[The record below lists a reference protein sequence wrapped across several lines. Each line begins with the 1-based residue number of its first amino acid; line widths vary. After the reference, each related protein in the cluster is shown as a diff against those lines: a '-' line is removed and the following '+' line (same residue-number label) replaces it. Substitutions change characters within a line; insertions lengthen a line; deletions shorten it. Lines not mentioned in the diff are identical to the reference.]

1 MLKGKR
7 IVSINLSMSAKTAH
21 MDSVIWSRLKQS
33 QPQALGQLYDLYA
46 DKLFTYALRMT
57 PDRDLAKDAL
67 QEVFIEI
74 WNYRNTLG
82 DVAHSQG
89 YLVKVMRSIIIKK
102 LKKEKKLVSNEPS
115 EMFISADDTIEAILI
130 SADTER
136 ETHKRLKL
144 ALASLT
150 SRQQQLLRM
159 RFYEGLN
166 YEQIAEK
173 LKMNYQSVNNLAF
186 RTINRLRSQLL
197 TITLI
202 LILLA
207 RA

>member
-1 MLKGKR
+1 
-7 IVSINLSMSAKTAH
+7 MSAKTAN
-21 MDSVIWSRLKQS
+21 MDTAIWSRLKQGHS
-33 QPQALGQLYDLYA
+33 QALGELYDMYA

-82 DVAHSQG
+82 NVVHSQG
-89 YLVKVMRSIIIKK
+89 YLIKVIRSIIIKK
-102 LKKEKKLVSNEPS
+102 IKKEKMLVNGEVAES
-115 EMFISADDTIEAILI
+115 FISSDETIESILI
-130 SADTER
+130 SADTHR
-136 ETHKRLKL
+136 DTQYRLKL
-144 ALASLT
+144 ALAGLT
-150 SRQQQLLRM
+150 SRQQELLQL

-173 LKMNYQSVNNLAF
+173 LQMNYQSVNNLAF

-197 TITLI
+197 SFTVLC
-202 LILLA
+202 LLFF
-207 RA
+207 

>member
-1 MLKGKR
+1 
-7 IVSINLSMSAKTAH
+7 MSAKTAH
-21 MDSVIWSRLKQS
+21 MDTAIWSRLKQGHS
-33 QPQALGQLYDLYA
+33 EALGQLYDMYA

-82 DVAHSQG
+82 DVVHSQG
-89 YLVKVMRSIIIKK
+89 YLIKVIRSIIIKK
-102 LKKEKKLVSNEPS
+102 LKKEKLLVHNEIADT
-115 EMFISADDTIEAILI
+115 FISADDTIETIII

-136 ETHKRLKL
+136 DTHKRLQH
-144 ALASLT
+144 ALAGLT
-150 SRQQQLLRM
+150 SRQQQLLRL

-173 LKMNYQSVNNLAF
+173 LQMNYQSVNNLAF
-186 RTINRLRSQLL
+186 RTINRLRNQLL
-197 TITLI
+197 TLP
-202 LILLA
+202 LLA
-207 RA
+207 LLFI

>member
-1 MLKGKR
+1 
-7 IVSINLSMSAKTAH
+7 MSAKTAH
-21 MDSVIWSRLKQS
+21 MDTAIWSRLKQGHS
-33 QPQALGQLYDLYA
+33 ESLGQLYDMYA

-82 DVAHSQG
+82 DVVHSEG
-89 YLVKVMRSIIIKK
+89 YLIKVIRSIIIKK
-102 LKKEKKLVSNEPS
+102 LKKEKLLVHNEIADT
-115 EMFISADDTIEAILI
+115 FISSDETIETIII

-136 ETHKRLKL
+136 DTHKRLQL
-144 ALASLT
+144 ALAGLT
-150 SRQQQLLRM
+150 SRQQQLLRL

-173 LKMNYQSVNNLAF
+173 LQMNYQSVNNLAF
-186 RTINRLRSQLL
+186 RTINRLRNQLL
-197 TITLI
+197 TLPI
-202 LILLA
+202 LALFFF
-207 RA
+207 

>member
-1 MLKGKR
+1 
-7 IVSINLSMSAKTAH
+7 MSAKTAN
-21 MDSVIWSRLKQS
+21 MDTAIWSRLKQGQS
-33 QPQALGQLYDLYA
+33 TALGQLYDMYA

-82 DVAHSQG
+82 DVVHSQG
-89 YLVKVMRSIIIKK
+89 YLIKVIRSIIIKK
-102 LKKEKKLVSNEPS
+102 LKKEKLLVHNEIADT
-115 EMFISADDTIEAILI
+115 FISADETIETIII

-136 ETHKRLKL
+136 DTHKRLQL
-144 ALASLT
+144 ALAGLT
-150 SRQQQLLRM
+150 SRQQQLLRL

-173 LKMNYQSVNNLAF
+173 LQMNYQSVNNLAF
-186 RTINRLRSQLL
+186 RTINRLRNQM
-197 TITLI
+197 
-202 LILLA
+202 LA
-207 RA
+207 LPFLALFFI

>member
-1 MLKGKR
+1 
-7 IVSINLSMSAKTAH
+7 MSAKTAH
-21 MDSVIWSRLKQS
+21 MDSAIWSRLKQS

-82 DVAHSQG
+82 DVVHSQG
-89 YLVKVMRSIIIKK
+89 YLIKVMRSIIIKK
-102 LKKEKKLVSNEPS
+102 LKKEKMLVNHEPS

-136 ETHKRLKL
+136 ETQKRLKH
-144 ALASLT
+144 ALAGLT
-150 SRQQQLLRM
+150 GRQQQLLRL

-197 TITLI
+197 TVTL
-202 LILLA
+202 LLMLVLPA
-207 RA
+207 